1 MIRRIAT
8 LDPDTYAAFCRW
20 LREDQGTTIGELLKE
35 SGVSQDHT
43 LTKFLVYTGRI
54 KGIESNK
61 DSV

>member
-1 MIRRIAT
+1 MIQRIAK
-8 LDPDTYAAFCRW
+8 LDSDTYAAFCRW

-54 KGIESNK
+54 K
-61 DSV
+61 